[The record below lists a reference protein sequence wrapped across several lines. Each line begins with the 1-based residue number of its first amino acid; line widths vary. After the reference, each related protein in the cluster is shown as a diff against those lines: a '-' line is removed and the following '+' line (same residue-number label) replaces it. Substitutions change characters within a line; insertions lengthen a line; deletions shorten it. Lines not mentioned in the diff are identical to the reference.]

1 MPALTPAD
9 KAFVVAE
16 YYAGSSA
23 SQIQRKFKRDR
34 NKSVSLPTV
43 SRWLKRVKSDFV
55 TTCSLQRKVGN
66 HNDTIYKELRD
77 NGIEPYPSGG
87 RPFDVEGGYQPNSH
101 DCMPCELINDHLKEN
116 ARKAFEKLRKSRRNM
131 KSLQTVVANE
141 ARNIDIEFIRA
152 RIGDLPKIMATIE
165 RNGGGRTKY

>member
-55 TTCSLQRKVGN
+55 TTCSLHWDRNNTVDTCVKRGASGVQNATNACDSHLPLKTAGCHEVGL
-66 HNDTIYKELRD
+66 D
-77 NGIEPYPSGG
+77 
-87 RPFDVEGGYQPNSH
+87 
-101 DCMPCELINDHLKEN
+101 
-116 ARKAFEKLRKSRRNM
+116 AFE
-131 KSLQTVVANE
+131 
-141 ARNIDIEFIRA
+141 
-152 RIGDLPKIMATIE
+152 PP
-165 RNGGGRTKY
+165 

>member
-55 TTCSLQRKVGN
+55 TTCSLQRKVGITCICCVL
-66 HNDTIYKELRD
+66 HAARSPLDACIYNFVPVPMKTD
-77 NGIEPYPSGG
+77 HP
-87 RPFDVEGGYQPNSH
+87 
-101 DCMPCELINDHLKEN
+101 CMPLKSDLINDLLKEN

-131 KSLQTVVANE
+131 KSLQTVVAKE